1 MSTPETPADPLVAPV
16 AWVLAVPLRH
26 FYALLWRAGVV
37 EIVQTEPARRQSAA
51 AGCPDCPISPRHRSP
66 RPGRPSRQ
74 RRFPEPAPIRA
85 DPAECS
91 RAVG

>member
-1 MSTPETPADPLVAPV
+1 MSRTETPADPLVSPV
-16 AWVLAVPLRH
+16 ASVLAVPLRH
-26 FYALLWRAGVV
+26 LYALLWRAGIV
-37 EIVQTEPARRQSAA
+37 EVRSGPARRQSAA
-51 AGCPDCPISPRHRSP
+51 AGCPGCPVSPQHGSP